1 MKKNFFLIAAIILIV
16 AGVVVSYL
24 GNFALADISGFAVT
38 MFGAG
43 LAAATLWGKRDT
55 AKKLW
60 VSVVGLV
67 LIGAGAFALGFLG
80 FAENTM
86 TMIISSV
93 FGLVAIIAGLI
104 ITASKGKNDF
114 YKKVDRI

>member
-1 MKKNFFLIAAIILIV
+1 MKKNFFLIVAIILII
-16 AGVVVSYL
+16 AGVVVSYI
-24 GNFALADISGFAVT
+24 GNFDLADISGFAVT

-43 LAAATLWGKRDT
+43 LAAATLWGKRDK

-60 VSVVGLV
+60 VSVLGLV
-67 LIGAGAFALGFLG
+67 LIGAGAFTLGGLGFV
-80 FAENTM
+80 ENTM

-104 ITASKGKNDF
+104 VTANQA
-114 YKKVDRI
+114 RN

>member
-1 MKKNFFLIAAIILIV
+1 MKKNFFLIMAIILII

-24 GNFALADISGFAVT
+24 GKFELADISGFAVT

-43 LAAATLWGKRDT
+43 LAAATLWGKHD
-55 AKKLW
+55 KSNKLW
-60 VSVVGLV
+60 VSVLGIV

-86 TMIISSV
+86 TLIISSI
-93 FGLVAIIAGLI
+93 FGIVAIIAGLI
-104 ITASKGKNDF
+104 VTAIQARN
-114 YKKVDRI
+114 

>member
-1 MKKNFFLIAAIILIV
+1 MKKNFLLILGVILVI
-16 AGVVVSYL
+16 AGVVFSYL
-24 GNFALADISGFAVT
+24 ANFSLADASGFAVT

-43 LAAATLWGKRDT
+43 LAAATLWGKKSDKVKT
-55 AKKLW
+55 W
-60 VSVVGLV
+60 VSVLSVV
-67 LIGAGAFALGFLG
+67 LMGAGAFVLGFGG

-104 ITASKGKNDF
+104 VSSLKIAKE
-114 YKKVDRI
+114 

>member
-1 MKKNFFLIAAIILIV
+1 MKKNFFSPVWLNMTIHMAIILII

-93 FGLVAIIAGLI
+93 FGIVAIIAGLI
-104 ITASKGKNDF
+104 VTAIQGK
-114 YKKVDRI
+114 K